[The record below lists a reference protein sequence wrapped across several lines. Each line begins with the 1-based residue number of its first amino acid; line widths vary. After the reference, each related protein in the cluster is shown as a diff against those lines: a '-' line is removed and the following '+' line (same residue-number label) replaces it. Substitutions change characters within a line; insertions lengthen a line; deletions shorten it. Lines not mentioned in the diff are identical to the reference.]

1 MKNQFKSLIFY
12 PTIFVVV
19 LLGVL
24 TASNSYLAFLVFIL
38 VVGEQIFSWN
48 KSLQNNTN
56 SDFRIFF
63 ASQYLNIIYTL
74 LIFPLYLLSSFLW
87 SQINFWILFGYV
99 LNFLIFRSIA
109 KVGTDQLSKTN
120 YSESREIKSS
130 LDIWKSNKNK
140 LSTVIAKT
148 SNKTLR
154 EKLKDKL
161 EYSSFL
167 NSEEAALLLNQA
179 EKASNQ
185 ELDKLLIK
193 ISDLM

>member
-1 MKNQFKSLIFY
+1 MTNQFKSLILY

-24 TASNSYLAFLVFIL
+24 TASNSYIAFFVFIL

-63 ASQYLNIIYTL
+63 ASQYLNIIYIL

-87 SQINFWILFGYV
+87 SQINFWILFGYG

-120 YSESREIKSS
+120 YSEIREIKSS
-130 LDIWKSNKNK
+130 LEIWKSNKNK
-140 LSTVIAKT
+140 LSSVIAKT

-193 ISDLM
+193 INDLM

>member
-1 MKNQFKSLIFY
+1 MTNQFKSLILY

-24 TASNSYLAFLVFIL
+24 TASNSYFAFLIFIL

-48 KSLQNNTN
+48 KSLQNNEN

-63 ASQYLNIIYTL
+63 ASQYLNIIYIII
-74 LIFPLYLLSSFLW
+74 IFPLYLFSSFLW
-87 SQINFWILFGYV
+87 SQINFWILFGYG
-99 LNFLIFRSIA
+99 LNYLIFRSIA

-140 LSTVIAKT
+140 LSTVIVKT

-167 NSEEAALLLNQA
+167 NS
-179 EKASNQ
+179 
-185 ELDKLLIK
+185 
-193 ISDLM
+193 

>member
-1 MKNQFKSLIFY
+1 MTNQFKSLILY

-24 TASNSYLAFLVFIL
+24 TASNSYFAFLIFIL

-48 KSLQNNTN
+48 KSLQNNEN

-63 ASQYLNIIYTL
+63 ASQYLNIIYIII
-74 LIFPLYLLSSFLW
+74 IFPLYLFSSFLW
-87 SQINFWILFGYV
+87 SQINFWILFGYG
-99 LNFLIFRSIA
+99 LNYLIFRSIA

-120 YSESREIKSS
+120 YSESREINST

-167 NSEEAALLLNQA
+167 NTEEAALLLNQA

-193 ISDLM
+193 INDLM

>member
-1 MKNQFKSLIFY
+1 MTNQFKSLILY

-24 TASNSYLAFLVFIL
+24 TASNSYFAFLIFIL

-48 KSLQNNTN
+48 KSLQNNEN

-63 ASQYLNIIYTL
+63 ASQYLNIIYIII
-74 LIFPLYLLSSFLW
+74 IFPLYLFSSFLW
-87 SQINFWILFGYV
+87 SQINFWILFGYG
-99 LNFLIFRSIA
+99 LNYLIFRSIA

-120 YSESREIKSS
+120 YSESREINST
-130 LDIWKSNKNK
+130 LDIWKSNKKK

-167 NSEEAALLLNQA
+167 NTEEAALLLNQA

-193 ISDLM
+193 INDLM

>member
-1 MKNQFKSLIFY
+1 MTNQFKSLILY

-74 LIFPLYLLSSFLW
+74 LILPLYLLSSFLW
-87 SQINFWILFGYV
+87 SQINFWILFGYG

-130 LDIWKSNKNK
+130 LNIWKSNKNK

-154 EKLKDKL
+154 EELKDKL

-193 ISDLM
+193 INDLM

>member
-1 MKNQFKSLIFY
+1 MTNQFKSLILY

-24 TASNSYLAFLVFIL
+24 TASNSYIAFFVFIL

-63 ASQYLNIIYTL
+63 ASQYLNIIYSL

-87 SQINFWILFGYV
+87 SQINFWILFGYG

-140 LSTVIAKT
+140 LSTVIVKT

-167 NSEEAALLLNQA
+167 NSEEATLLLNQA

-193 ISDLM
+193 INDLM

>member
-1 MKNQFKSLIFY
+1 MTNQFKSLILY
-12 PTIFVVV
+12 PTVFIVV

-48 KSLQNNTN
+48 KSLQNYKNT
-56 SDFRIFF
+56 DFRLFF
-63 ASQYLNIIYTL
+63 ASQYLNIIYIL

-87 SQINFWILFGYV
+87 SQINFWILFGYG

-130 LDIWKSNKNK
+130 LEIWKSNKNK
-140 LSTVIAKT
+140 LSSVIAKT

-167 NSEEAALLLNQA
+167 NSEEATLLLNQA

-193 ISDLM
+193 INDLM

>member
-1 MKNQFKSLIFY
+1 MTNQFKSLIFY

-63 ASQYLNIIYTL
+63 ASQYLNIIYSL

-87 SQINFWILFGYV
+87 SQINFWILFGYG

-140 LSTVIAKT
+140 LSTVIVKT

-167 NSEEAALLLNQA
+167 NSEEATLLLNQA

-193 ISDLM
+193 INDLM

>member
-1 MKNQFKSLIFY
+1 MTNQFKSLILY

-24 TASNSYLAFLVFIL
+24 TASNSYIAFFVFIL

-87 SQINFWILFGYV
+87 SQINFWILFGYG

-167 NSEEAALLLNQA
+167 NSEKASLLLNQA

-193 ISDLM
+193 INDIM

>member
-1 MKNQFKSLIFY
+1 MTNQFKSLILY

-24 TASNSYLAFLVFIL
+24 TASNSYFAFLIFIL

-48 KSLQNNTN
+48 KSLQNNEN

-63 ASQYLNIIYTL
+63 ASQYLNIIYIII
-74 LIFPLYLLSSFLW
+74 IFPLYLFSSFLW
-87 SQINFWILFGYV
+87 SQINFWILFGYG
-99 LNFLIFRSIA
+99 LNYLIFRSIA

-120 YSESREIKSS
+120 YSESREINST
-130 LDIWKSNKNK
+130 LDIWKSNKKK

-167 NSEEAALLLNQA
+167 NSGEATLLLNQA

-193 ISDLM
+193 INDLM

>member
-1 MKNQFKSLIFY
+1 MTNQFKSLILY

-24 TASNSYLAFLVFIL
+24 TASNSYFAFLIFIL

-48 KSLQNNTN
+48 KSLQNNEN

-63 ASQYLNIIYTL
+63 ASQYLNIIYIII
-74 LIFPLYLLSSFLW
+74 IFPLYLFSSFLW
-87 SQINFWILFGYV
+87 SQINFWILFGYG
-99 LNFLIFRSIA
+99 LNYLIFRSIA

-120 YSESREIKSS
+120 YSESREINST
-130 LDIWKSNKNK
+130 LDIWKSNKKK

-167 NSEEAALLLNQA
+167 NTEEAALLLNQA
-179 EKASNQ
+179 EKSSNQ

-193 ISDLM
+193 INDLM